1 MEAFANPP
9 MRGRHVSLRAVT
21 ADDYGFLA
29 AAQTTEAMVVRWR
42 FRGSTPGPDRAHQS
56 MWQNVL
62 AQFLVVST
70 VSDRPIG
77 LVAAYQPNFQDGHAH
92 VAAARFD
99 TRRSPLMILG
109 NTLFLNYVF
118 TCWDFHKLYMK
129 LPEYN
134 FPQIRTG
141 LNRYFEVEGR
151 LRDHYFYGGR
161 RWDEL
166 VLAVYREPWM
176 ERARKRLSVELAGP
190 PLPKATGQ
198 TVTLQVPPVPET
210 P

>member
-21 ADDYGFLA
+21 ADDYRFLA
-29 AAQTTEAMVVRWR
+29 AAQTTEGMVVRWR

-70 VSDRPIG
+70 VSETPIG
-77 LVAAYQPNFQDGHAH
+77 IVAAYQPNFQDGHAH
-92 VAAARFD
+92 IAAARFD

-109 NTLFLNYVF
+109 HTLFLNYVF

-129 LPEYN
+129 MPEYN

-141 LNRYFEVEGR
+141 LNRSFEIEGR
-151 LRDHYFYGGR
+151 LREHYYYGGR

-166 VLAVYREPWM
+166 VLAIYRDKWM
-176 ERARKRLSVELAGP
+176 NDARRRLSVELTGP
-190 PLPKATGQ
+190 PLPKATRQ
-198 TVTLQVPPVPET
+198 TVTLNVPPVAET